1 MVGVLKII
9 SLITNNL
16 HDFLVKFS
24 KGAGFH
30 FNDKQ
35 LHFFVI
41 AIIGMFIYIVVD
53 KSFKA
58 MAKYSIS
65 ILSFIYTFTVLIV
78 IVFGI
83 EIEQKI
89 TKRGNMEFA
98 DIEAGLWGFIAVF
111 AVYIVIYNLVK
122 LIKNN
127 IEIRSA
133 RHIKKE
139 SQEL

>member
-9 SLITNNL
+9 GLITNKL
-16 HDFLVKFS
+16 HDLLVKFS
-24 KGAGFH
+24 GGAGFH

-53 KSFKA
+53 NLFKA

-111 AVYIVIYNLVK
+111 AVYITIATLIK
-122 LIKNN
+122 LIRRR
-127 IEIRSA
+127 IETKST
-133 RHIKKE
+133 RHIKKKN
-139 SQEL
+139 QEL